1 MTLAVLPAGLIAL
14 GAVLAMLLAPRG
26 PAGAAR
32 LAAALGLAAAALA
45 VLLRLGSAPAPMPPL
60 LADDGLARFGTL
72 LACLSGLA
80 VLGFGET
87 RREGPALVAIV
98 ALGASALAGAVHI
111 ASVFLGLEI
120 TSLALIGLIVLPLTP
135 ASLEAGYKYLLP
147 GAAGSAALLMGAAL
161 AYAGTGRL
169 DLAAFGGGGGM
180 AGVAT
185 ALLLAGLAFKLSLVP
200 FHLWAP
206 DLYEGAPPA
215 TAALA
220 GSAAKAAIVIAMLR
234 LDVAG
239 PADPVWRQGL
249 ALLALASVL
258 LGNLAALRQ
267 ASLVRVIGFSSVAHS
282 GYLAAML
289 ACGIAAAPAALLFYI
304 AAYVPALIA
313 ALLVA
318 ASLGEAATITSLRGL
333 AWRSPLAGG
342 ALALALASLA
352 GLPVAAGFLAKLF
365 LVGALVGA
373 EAWPLLA
380 AVVIGSGL
388 GLFVYFRY
396 FVALFARD
404 GAAAATPQ
412 VPARAV
418 MAACTAALLVFGF
431 YPGPLFGW
439 LVLATR

>member
-1 MTLAVLPAGLIAL
+1 MSPALLPLAAIAL
-14 GAVLAMLLAPRG
+14 GAVAAMLLAPLRW
-26 PAGAAR
+26 PEAPR
-32 LAAALGLAAAALA
+32 WAAAAGLGIAVALQLA
-45 VLLRLGSAPAPMPPL
+45 RLGSAAAPMPPL

-72 LACLSGLA
+72 LACLSALA
-80 VLGFGET
+80 VLGFGT
-87 RREGPALVAIV
+87 ARREGAALIAIV
-98 ALGASALAGAVHI
+98 ALGAAALAGAVHI
-111 ASVFLGLEI
+111 ASLFLGLEI

-135 ASLEAGYKYLLP
+135 AALEAGYKYLLP
-147 GAAGSAALLMGAAL
+147 GAASSAALLMGAAL
-161 AYAGTGRL
+161 AYAATGRL
-169 DLAAFGGGGGM
+169 DLTAFHFAGPMAA
-180 AGVAT
+180 VAT

-220 GSAAKAAIVIAMLR
+220 GSAAKAAVVIAMLR
-234 LDVAG
+234 LDLAV
-239 PADPVWRQGL
+239 PAEPMWRQGL
-249 ALLALASVL
+249 ALLAIASIL

-267 ASLVRVIGFSSVAHS
+267 PSLTRVIGFSSVAHS

-289 ACGIAAAPAALLFYI
+289 ACGIAAAPAALLFYL
-304 AAYVPALIA
+304 ATYVPALIA

-318 ASLGEAATITSLRGL
+318 ASLGETATITSLRGL

-388 GLFVYFRY
+388 GLFVYFRF

-404 GAAAATPQ
+404 GEAAATSPGA
-412 VPARAV
+412 ARAV

-439 LVLATR
+439 LVLASR